1 MIATSQ
7 FWHTSRGQLIRIL
20 RFAEHTVTELAGRVR
35 LTENAVRAHLVSL
48 ERDGLVR
55 LSGRRPG
62 VRRPNYTYQLTA
74 KAEQL
79 FPNAYAPVLTHTMA
93 ALQKTLTPEQQRTLI
108 AQTAQ
113 SLASPY
119 LAEMDS
125 LPFPRRLDRA
135 IAIINGLGGT
145 LRSSAINGSVTLRG
159 SGCPLSAVVH
169 DSGGTAACQ
178 IMQET
183 LSLLLR
189 VPVSESCDRGE
200 RPQCCFKVAT
210 PAQS

>member
-20 RFAEHTVTELAGRVR
+20 RSAEHTVSELAGRVR

-74 KAEQL
+74 RAEQL
-79 FPNAYAPVLTHTMA
+79 FPNAYAPVLTHTMV

-108 AQTAQ
+108 AETAQ

-119 LAEMDS
+119 LAELAS
-125 LPFPRRLDRA
+125 LPFPQRLDRA
-135 IAIINGLGGT
+135 LSIINGLGGT
-145 LRSSAINGSVTLRG
+145 LQSSTSDGAITLRG

-169 DSGGTAACQ
+169 DSGSSAACQ

-183 LSLLLR
+183 LSRLLG

-200 RPQCCFKVAT
+200 RPQCCFKVAA
-210 PAQS
+210 PAQT